1 VNPEQVNGVSVPVF
15 DGKGSVV
22 LVLSATVAG
31 HRSLSSEVART
42 VARLQLA
49 GSSVSKRLFGS
60 EDG

>member
-1 VNPEQVNGVSVPVF
+1 VF
-15 DGKGSVV
+15 DEKGSVV